1 MLDRFKLSNRNSAQ
15 PTYSKIVR
23 RTVNRLKRVE
33 RYDLFILTPHVWL
46 SKCELK
52 LVICLINVK
61 INVSFKQVF
70 DILLIYLCFLVLW
83 L

>member
-1 MLDRFKLSNRNSAQ
+1 MI
-15 PTYSKIVR
+15 YS
-23 RTVNRLKRVE
+23 
-33 RYDLFILTPHVWL
+33 FLTPHVWL